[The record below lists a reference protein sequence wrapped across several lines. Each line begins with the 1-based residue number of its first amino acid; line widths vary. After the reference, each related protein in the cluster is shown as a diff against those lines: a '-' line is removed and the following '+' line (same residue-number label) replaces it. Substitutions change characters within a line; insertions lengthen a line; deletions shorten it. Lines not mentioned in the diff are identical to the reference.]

1 MARRPPTPNV
11 AQLGD
16 RSNCVVLQGIYRAWQ
31 TSAAATDHDP
41 FATIEDIER
50 YAATPGG
57 IEAAREAARAAADAE
72 ARVAAGQPIPQTLLR
87 PLATVGPW
95 WYRAEQ
101 MVQVPRTPFFKAD
114 VLYRIGS
121 DDVVEVNAEATRA
134 YRQRQVETEQR
145 RWEAMR
151 IAQAAAAEAEVQR
164 RAEEQARRLH
174 VAEPV
179 STNGHN
185 GSVPEV

>member
-1 MARRPPTPNV
+1 MVRGDTRWHRGGAGSRQGRGRSRRRGEN
-11 AQLGD
+11 
-16 RSNCVVLQGIYRAWQ
+16 RW
-31 TSAAATDHDP
+31 
-41 FATIEDIER
+41 
-50 YAATPGG
+50 
-57 IEAAREAARAAADAE
+57 
-72 ARVAAGQPIPQTLLR
+72 GQPIPQKLLR

-95 WYRAEQ
+95 WCRAEQ
-101 MVQVPRTPFFKAD
+101 MVRVPRTPFFRAD
-114 VLYRIGS
+114 MLYRIGS